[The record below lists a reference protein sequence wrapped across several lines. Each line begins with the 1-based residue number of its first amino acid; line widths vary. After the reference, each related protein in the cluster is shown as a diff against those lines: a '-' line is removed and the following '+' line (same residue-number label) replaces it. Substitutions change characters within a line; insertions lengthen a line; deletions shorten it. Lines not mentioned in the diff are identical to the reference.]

1 MIALNIMDP
10 EPSDVQGEAV
20 IWLEFE
26 SGGVAALYDESSAG
40 AIYRLEDPSAFEAAL
55 AANEDPSP
63 TLTLIESCIFPDVW
77 DNVQQA
83 LEQ

>member
-1 MIALNIMDP
+1 MRQSTGLP
-10 EPSDVQGEAV
+10 PSPRILV
-20 IWLEFE
+20 W
-26 SGGVAALYDESSAG
+26 SSSETGAG
-40 AIYRLEDPSAFEAAL
+40 AIYRLEDTSAFEAAL

-63 TLTLIESCIFPDVW
+63 ALTLIESCIFPDVW